1 MAGEGLPLVHGD
13 IMDQSWRETRD
24 LAPTSS
30 ALSASQWTS
39 LDEVTVSVA
48 SPQVQ
53 FYGGPVP
60 SIRFLVPKASPTR
73 PVGTRTPMLA
83 RLGVRPEWRH
93 PNGSS
98 RFRVS
103 PGLRYEIS
111 ATALYSGEYSPV
123 SQGLSQRL
131 IIQFW
136 DESGAY
142 IASREAVQA
151 PTPVY
156 QEQSPSVIYLAG
168 EAPERAVEAG
178 VFWTADF
185 SSGNPDVELF
195 NLAFHLVDPKIELF
209 GDASGVTEV
218 GVATTTREGL
228 VSDVFARSR
237 ERIEVQLA
245 QPDEQLIAGERI
257 ELAAFAATST
267 EVSWTWRQ
275 VTGPTVEIERKGNAA
290 HFIAPDVNTPTDLR
304 VACRAASTDGAN
316 QSNWHFFDLTIQPP
330 RTRWIPGE
338 GSTFTPRSPQMV
350 GYDRGK
356 REIWND
362 VTLPNGM
369 DPSGRWESVLR
380 DLGIPADDVQ
390 FVTDGEPPARAA
402 AGGVYIDMET
412 HDIYRNFGGGYN
424 ESDDTE
430 GAPRRNAYMVN
441 PATGDIF
448 EWREGE
454 S

>member
-30 ALSASQWTS
+30 ALNASQWTS

-53 FYGGPVP
+53 FYGDPVP

-111 ATALYSGEYSPV
+111 GRAFYSGSAGPV
-123 SQGLSQRL
+123 DLGVSQRL
-131 IIQFW
+131 VIQFF

-142 IASREAVQA
+142 ITARAATQFPASTTQGQLA
-151 PTPVY
+151 PMI
-156 QEQSPSVIYLAG
+156 SLAG
-168 EAPERAVEAG
+168 AAPERAVSAEIL
-178 VFWTADF
+178 WTIAF
-185 SSGNPDVELF
+185 STANPDVELS
-195 NLAFHLVDPKIELF
+195 NLAFYLADPRIELF

-304 VACRAASTDGAN
+304 IACRAASTDGAN
-316 QSNWHFFDLTIQPP
+316 QSNWRFFDLTIQPP

-369 DPSGRWESVLR
+369 DPDGRWESALR
-380 DLGIPADDVQ
+380 DLGVPADDVQ

-402 AGGVYIDMET
+402 AGGVYVDMET
-412 HDIYRNFGGGYN
+412 RDIYRNFGAGYN
-424 ESDDTE
+424 ESDNTE